1 MSERTT
7 RRSWSLR
14 EQCRNRPHQLGK
26 DNDFVILHPDA
37 LKTLSEGG
45 NTDASHGI
53 VEGIERVRVIQIV
66 IDFSPGRR
74 SGVPCWNSNTP
85 RRDSTLS
92 GVLIDGGIPEAGWA
106 RAKGES
112 VGVEQAANA
121 NSGAK

>member
-74 SGVPCWNSNTP
+74 SGSAVLELQHAEARFNPVWRAD
-85 RRDSTLS
+85 RR
-92 GVLIDGGIPEAGWA
+92 G
-106 RAKGES
+106 
-112 VGVEQAANA
+112 
-121 NSGAK
+121 NSGSWLGEGQGGKCRRGAGCQR